1 MARSTVPR
9 VRAQIVVLAED
20 LGVILE
26 DDGAARNDP
35 RTVADDDRPMKHRIE
50 SSSRMTPDRPNDDPG
65 SSDRPTTSDAVAA
78 KVPAMRTWTATT
90 TMPARPQDVLEVLTD
105 PEACARWAPLPFD
118 VEELD
123 GRRLASG
130 TRARVSGKLAG
141 RRVGFD
147 VEVHEASGRGL
158 SLAADGPVGFDVA
171 YELAAVDGGSEVR
184 ASVSVRPSRGI
195 AGRLLAEATSA
206 LLSAGALEA
215 AVSRIA
221 REAVAV

>member
-1 MARSTVPR
+1 MT
-9 VRAQIVVLAED
+9 D
-20 LGVILE
+20 L
-26 DDGAARNDP
+26 
-35 RTVADDDRPMKHRIE
+35 HH
-50 SSSRMTPDRPNDDPG
+50 SSRERTGRSSPRMTRGRPNG
-65 SSDRPTTSDAVAA
+65 SAESSDRPTTRDAAAA
-78 KVPAMRTWTATT
+78 KVPVMRTWTATT
-90 TMPARPQDVLEVLTD
+90 TTAARPQDVLEVLTD

-123 GRRLASG
+123 GRRLAAG
-130 TRARVSGKLAG
+130 CRARISGKLAG

-147 VEVHEASGRGL
+147 VAVHEASGRGL

-171 YELAAVDGGSEVR
+171 YELAAVEGGSEVR

-221 REAVAV
+221 REAVAI

>member
-1 MARSTVPR
+1 
-9 VRAQIVVLAED
+9 
-20 LGVILE
+20 
-26 DDGAARNDP
+26 
-35 RTVADDDRPMKHRIE
+35 
-50 SSSRMTPDRPNDDPG
+50 MTRGRPNDDPR
-65 SSDRPTTSDAVAA
+65 SSPRPTTRDAGTA

-90 TMPARPQDVLEVLTD
+90 TTAARPQDVLEVLTD

-130 TRARVSGKLAG
+130 SRARVSGRLAG

-158 SLAADGPVGFDVA
+158 SLAAEGPVGFDVA

-184 ASVSVRPSRGI
+184 ASGSVRPARGL
-195 AGRLLAEATSA
+195 AGRQLAEATNPR
-206 LLSAGALEA
+206 LSAGALEA
-215 AVSRIA
+215 SVSRIA
-221 REAVAV
+221 REAIA